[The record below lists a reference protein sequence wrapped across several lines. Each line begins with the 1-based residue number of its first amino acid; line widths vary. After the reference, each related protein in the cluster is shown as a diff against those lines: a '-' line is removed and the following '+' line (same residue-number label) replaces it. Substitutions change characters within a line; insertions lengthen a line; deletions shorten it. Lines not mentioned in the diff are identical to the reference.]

1 MSIKQRQRGQRI
13 PSCIPD
19 YLFPS
24 LNLNIGYHR
33 KHRLAVGEKGS
44 ELVETLFLS
53 TLVDVWI
60 GVCSNLHVF
69 RLSVRH
75 NTR

>member
-19 YLFPS
+19 YLLPS
-24 LNLNIGYHR
+24 LELDIGYHL
-33 KHRLAVGEKGS
+33 KDGLAVGEKRG
-44 ELVETLFLS
+44 EVFETLFLS
-53 TLVDVWI
+53 ALVDIWI

-69 RLSVRH
+69 
-75 NTR
+75 